1 MSRYFDIRRM
11 IFDINSFE
19 IIGIQSSSIDDEKNI
34 SRPVLIKGYRINEEK
49 KLLHFEY
56 ESNPFNSQIDYRIKA
71 FSQSLLI
78 NYHAVILFTLFV
90 FKNLFFLFD

>member
-1 MSRYFDIRRM
+1 M
-11 IFDINSFE
+11 NSFE
-19 IIGIQSSSIDDEKNI
+19 MIGIQSSSIDDEKNI
-34 SRPVLIKGYRINEEK
+34 SRPVLIKGYRIDEEE

-78 NYHAVILFTLFV
+78 NYHAVILFTLFFSYSKIFPFV
-90 FKNLFFLFD
+90 

>member
-34 SRPVLIKGYRINEEK
+34 SRPVLIKGYRIDEEE

-56 ESNPFNSQIDYRIKA
+56 ESNPFNSQLDYRIKA

-78 NYHAVILFTLFV
+78 NYHAVILFTLFFSYSKIFPFV
-90 FKNLFFLFD
+90 